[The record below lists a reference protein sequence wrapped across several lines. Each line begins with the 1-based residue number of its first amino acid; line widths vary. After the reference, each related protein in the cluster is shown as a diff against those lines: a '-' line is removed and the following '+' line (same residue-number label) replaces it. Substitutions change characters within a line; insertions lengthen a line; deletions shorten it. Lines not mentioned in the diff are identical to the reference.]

1 MSDTPTTINGELL
14 RLQRESRGWLISD
27 MATRACMS
35 IKQIKQLEE
44 GGSSAFYSESVKFTS
59 AKKVGALLGLT
70 PDQVFGRPAPEP
82 ATQPAQDAN
91 VDASDAVYASLASQ
105 ASSAPALESAA
116 QPDALQ
122 SQATGSDVSA
132 PEASSVTSML
142 RAPSVDVAV
151 ASEPVRTSTPGSASS
166 DDIAIDQKNKT
177 PLTAI
182 AALFVAALA
191 VAAWMR
197 PEAEPAAVE
206 PPPPLQTLPADA
218 AEGAAS
224 AASAEASLTP
234 ASAAVGAPTA
244 PAASS
249 ATPSVA
255 VPASAASIGNAVPA
269 TNAPAAAKA
278 VAPSNP
284 PTTAASASASKPP
297 TTAAS
302 APASKPL

>member
-14 RLQRESRGWLISD
+14 RLQRESRGWLVSD

-70 PDQVFGRPAPEP
+70 PEQVFGRPA
-82 ATQPAQDAN
+82 AQPTQDAN
-91 VDASDAVYASLASQ
+91 VDNSDAVYASLASQ
-105 ASSAPALESAA
+105 ASSAPALEPAA
-116 QPDALQ
+116 QPDTLQ
-122 SQATGSDVSA
+122 SQANGAVAEASA
-132 PEASSVTSML
+132 PDASSVTSVL
-142 RAPSVDVAV
+142 RTPSVDVAGS
-151 ASEPVRTSTPGSASS
+151 SEPARTSNTGGAPS
-166 DDIAIDQKNKT
+166 DDIGIDQKNKT

-224 AASAEASLTP
+224 AASAEAALTP
-234 ASAAVGAPTA
+234 ASAAVGAATA

-249 ATPSVA
+249 ASQTAV
-255 VPASAASIGNAVPA
+255 VPASGASNGNAGSA
-269 TNAPAAAKA
+269 ANAAAKP

-284 PTTAASASASKPP
+284 PTTAP
-297 TTAAS
+297 S